1 MGGYKHMWDEG
12 DVLEQWAVALESMAA
27 PLHLPVGEIEV
38 LFRAAF
44 EATQAATHIIT
55 GSLKASGHTNTDVTE
70 NAWTGQIIYGGALF
84 GAASPGPPHDPV
96 DYAIYELARG
106 GEHDFLAPAEAVFND
121 AAVSQ
126 IIDAYNEL

>member
-1 MGGYKHMWDEG
+1 MPGYKNIKDDG
-12 DVLEQWAVALESMAA
+12 DVLEQWALALESMAA
-27 PLHLPVGEIEV
+27 PLHRPVGEIEV

-70 NAWTGQIIYGGALF
+70 NAWTGQIIYGGPLF
-84 GAASPGPPHDPV
+84 GAPSPGPANDPV
-96 DYAIYELARG
+96 EYAIYELARG
-106 GEHDFLAPAEAVFND
+106 GAHDFLAPAEIVFND
-121 AAVSQ
+121 AALAQ